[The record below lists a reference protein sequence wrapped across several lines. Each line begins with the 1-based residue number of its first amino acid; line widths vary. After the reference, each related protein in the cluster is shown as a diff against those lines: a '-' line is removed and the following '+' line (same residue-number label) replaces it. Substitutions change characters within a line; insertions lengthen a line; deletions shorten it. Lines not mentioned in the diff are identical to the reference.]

1 MRTIRVPGY
10 ALTSLEVLIQAV
22 HHGCQVGVQTWP
34 DPQGMERGIGE
45 TILARVDVGTHPDG
59 DR

>member
-1 MRTIRVPGY
+1 MRAPRVPGY

-22 HHGCQVGVQTWP
+22 HHGCQVGVQTGP
-34 DPQGMERGIGE
+34 DPQGMERGIGD
-45 TILARVDVGTHPDG
+45 TILVRVDVWTHRDG